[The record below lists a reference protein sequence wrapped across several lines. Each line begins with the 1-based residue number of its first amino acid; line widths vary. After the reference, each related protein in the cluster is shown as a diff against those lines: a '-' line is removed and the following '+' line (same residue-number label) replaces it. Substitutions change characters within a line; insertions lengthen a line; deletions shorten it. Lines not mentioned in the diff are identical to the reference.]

1 MNKGLKKDVETL
13 NDSFSQYQVMR
24 KAIEKSG
31 TLVAKLSKYYNLIL
45 GDEECNE
52 EYYQAIYDT
61 DFDVDIFEAEVID
74 EMAKLLIA
82 LHVLMLS
89 MNSKKRVNTQKQFYG
104 KKLEGKGCKQMKLCN
119 KDCFHCIYNNCI
131 YDDCNKSVIT
141 NEERKEQN
149 KERKRQYYQE
159 HKEEVKLY
167 KGYVFITLF

>member
-1 MNKGLKKDVETL
+1 MNAGLKKDIKTL
-13 NDSFSQYQVMR
+13 SGSFTEYQVIR

-31 TLVAKLSKYYNLIL
+31 TLVTKLSKYYNFVL

-89 MNSKKRVNTQKQFYG
+89 MNSKKRVKNA
-104 KKLEGKGCKQMKLCN
+104 MKL
-119 KDCFHCIYNNCI
+119 
-131 YDDCNKSVIT
+131 T
-141 NEERKEQN
+141 ARKHVEAILRE
-149 KERKRQYYQE
+149 KVRRKGVQTDEAMQ
-159 HKEEVKLY
+159 
-167 KGYVFITLF
+167 

>member
-31 TLVAKLSKYYNLIL
+31 TLVTKLSKYYNFVL

-89 MNSKKRVNTQKQFYG
+89 MNSKKRVKNA
-104 KKLEGKGCKQMKLCN
+104 MKLIAREHIEAVLRE
-119 KDCFHCIYNNCI
+119 KDRI
-131 YDDCNKSVIT
+131 
-141 NEERKEQN
+141 
-149 KERKRQYYQE
+149 
-159 HKEEVKLY
+159 
-167 KGYVFITLF
+167 KGV

>member
-1 MNKGLKKDVETL
+1 MNAGLKKDIKTL
-13 NDSFSQYQVMR
+13 RGSFSEYQVIR

-31 TLVAKLSKYYNLIL
+31 TLVTKLSKYYNFVL

-89 MNSKKRVNTQKQFYG
+89 MNSKKRVKNA
-104 KKLEGKGCKQMKLCN
+104 MKLTAREYAEAILRE
-119 KDCFHCIYNNCI
+119 K
-131 YDDCNKSVIT
+131 VR
-141 NEERKEQN
+141 RKGVQTDEAMQ
-149 KERKRQYYQE
+149 
-159 HKEEVKLY
+159 
-167 KGYVFITLF
+167 

>member
-1 MNKGLKKDVETL
+1 MNAGLKKDIKTL
-13 NDSFSQYQVMR
+13 RGSFSEYQVIR

-31 TLVAKLSKYYNLIL
+31 TLVTKLSKYYNLIL

-89 MNSKKRVNTQKQFYG
+89 MNSKKRVKNA
-104 KKLEGKGCKQMKLCN
+104 MKLTAREYAEAILRE
-119 KDCFHCIYNNCI
+119 K
-131 YDDCNKSVIT
+131 VR
-141 NEERKEQN
+141 RKGVQTDEAMQ
-149 KERKRQYYQE
+149 
-159 HKEEVKLY
+159 
-167 KGYVFITLF
+167 

>member
-1 MNKGLKKDVETL
+1 MNAGLKKDIKTL
-13 NDSFSQYQVMR
+13 RGSFSEYQVIR

-31 TLVAKLSKYYNLIL
+31 TLVTKLSKYYNFML

-89 MNSKKRVNTQKQFYG
+89 MNSKKRVKNA
-104 KKLEGKGCKQMKLCN
+104 MKLTAREYAEAILRE
-119 KDCFHCIYNNCI
+119 K
-131 YDDCNKSVIT
+131 VR
-141 NEERKEQN
+141 RKGVQTDEAMQ
-149 KERKRQYYQE
+149 
-159 HKEEVKLY
+159 
-167 KGYVFITLF
+167 